1 MLERADRYYRSS
13 KTRSGC
19 GTVKANLCLAERVF
33 TCEAR
38 GLSLDRDENAA
49 RNLARFAVAVAQ
61 ARGNE
66 HEALA
71 A

>member
-1 MLERADRYYRSS
+1 M
-13 KTRSGC
+13 
-19 GTVKANLCLAERVF
+19 KAKQCLAERVF
-33 TCEAR
+33 TCEAC

-49 RNLARFAVAVAQ
+49 RNLARLAVAVAQ